1 MTFLKQYWQIVII
14 GILVVALFIQ
24 WDVHRDRASV
34 SDLKVTSLKTENE
47 GLKTRILT
55 RDGQIQE
62 QRKKMSTDSLKNRT
76 QQEADKR
83 EIKTLRKR
91 ERASRPDTVE
101 ITLVDSVYMADD
113 ALILSLTTERNA
125 IQHDC
130 RQLTDSLLAQIG
142 DFKTITMNQDTIV
155 TVLENKITK
164 LEGQKKWLRRG
175 LIGAGAVI
183 LWMAVKPD

>member
-24 WDVHRDRASV
+24 WDTNRDKETA

-55 RDGQIQE
+55 RDVQIQE
-62 QRKKMSTDSLKNRT
+62 QRKKMSVDSLKNRVT
-76 QQEADKR
+76 QEGFKR
-83 EIKTLRKR
+83 EIRTLRKR
-91 ERASRPDTVE
+91 ERSSRPDTVE

-130 RQLTDSLLAQIG
+130 RQLTDSLIAQTR
-142 DFKTITMNQDTIV
+142 DFQKLVLNQDTIV
-155 TVLENKITK
+155 TVLEKKITK
-164 LEGQKKWLRRG
+164 LEGQKKWLKRG
-175 LIGAGAVI
+175 LGVAGGVI
-183 LWMAVKPD
+183 LYLAVKPD